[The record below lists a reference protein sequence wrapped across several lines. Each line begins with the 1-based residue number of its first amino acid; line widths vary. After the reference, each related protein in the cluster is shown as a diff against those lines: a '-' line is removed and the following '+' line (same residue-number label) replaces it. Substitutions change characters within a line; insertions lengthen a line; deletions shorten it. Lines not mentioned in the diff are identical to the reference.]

1 MEEGVSTRPV
11 VGKDSVRT
19 SRGCG
24 HELLVEPATG
34 VASASWR
41 RWSVARLLLVEDDVG
56 IARPLVGALQSAGH
70 DVEHVTRG
78 TEALK
83 AAEGG
88 IDAVVLD
95 LGLPDVDG
103 VEVCRR
109 LRATHGDALPIL
121 VLTARSGELDV
132 VVGLDAGADDYV
144 TKPFRLA
151 ELQARIRAL
160 LRRANPE
167 GDDTV
172 ENGPVRVDVGARRAW
187 WHDEELEL
195 TPTEFDLLA
204 LLVEH
209 AGDAVTRETIFREVW
224 DTAWTGS
231 TKALDMQVS
240 SLRRKLGEDPADPTH
255 LHTVRGVGYRFD
267 PA

>member
-1 MEEGVSTRPV
+1 M
-11 VGKDSVRT
+11 
-19 SRGCG
+19 
-24 HELLVEPATG
+24 
-34 VASASWR
+34 
-41 RWSVARLLLVEDDVG
+41 ARLLLVEDDVG
-56 IARPLVGALQSAGH
+56 IARPLVGALTSAGH
-70 DVEHVTRG
+70 EVQHVTRG
-78 TEALK
+78 ADALR
-83 AAEGG
+83 AADERV
-88 IDAVVLD
+88 DAVVLD

-109 LRATHGDALPIL
+109 LRAAHGAALPIL
-121 VLTARSGELDV
+121 VLTARADELDV

-160 LRRANPE
+160 LRRADPGDE
-167 GDDTV
+167 GEV
-172 ENGPVRVDVGARRAW
+172 RAGPVRVDVGARRAW
-187 WHDEELEL
+187 SDDEELDL
-195 TPTEFDLLA
+195 TPTEFDVLA

-209 AGDAVTRETIFREVW
+209 AGDVVTRETIFREVW
-224 DTAWTGS
+224 DTTWTGS

-240 SLRRKLGEDPADPTH
+240 SLRRKLGEDPADPSH

>member
-1 MEEGVSTRPV
+1 M
-11 VGKDSVRT
+11 
-19 SRGCG
+19 
-24 HELLVEPATG
+24 
-34 VASASWR
+34 
-41 RWSVARLLLVEDDVG
+41 ARLLLVEDDVG

-78 TEALK
+78 TDALR
-83 AAEGG
+83 AAEAGV
-88 IDAVVLD
+88 DAVVLD

-160 LRRANPE
+160 LRRAGPD
-167 GDDTV
+167 GDDSHAA
-172 ENGPVRVDVGARRAW
+172 GPVRVDVGARRAW
-187 WHDEELEL
+187 LDDAELDL

-209 AGDAVTRETIFREVW
+209 AGDVVTRETIFREVW
-224 DTAWTGS
+224 DTSWTGT

-240 SLRRKLGEDPADPTH
+240 SLRRKLGEDPAAPTH